1 MPSYVVY
8 KGRVPGVY
16 HNWGDCLREVQ
27 GYRGCIYVSYN
38 TMAEAEARYAHYLAV
53 ERRDWMKTII
63 IVLHL
68 MVTAF
73 LVYVLPILDN

>member
-16 HNWGDCLREVQ
+16 HNWVGCPREVQ
-27 GYRGCIYVSYN
+27 GYRGCIYVQYN
-38 TMAEAEARYAHYLAV
+38 TMAEAEARYVQYLAV

-63 IVLHL
+63 IVLQL
-68 MVTAF
+68 MLTAF
-73 LVYVLPILDN
+73 LVYVLLF

>member
-8 KGRVPGVY
+8 KGRV
-16 HNWGDCLREVQ
+16 DCLREVQ
-27 GYRGCIYVSYN
+27 GYRGCIYVQYN

-63 IVLHL
+63 IVLQL
-68 MVTAF
+68 MFTAF
-73 LVYVLPILDN
+73 LVYVLLF

>member
-27 GYRGCIYVSYN
+27 GYRGCIYVLYN

-63 IVLHL
+63 IVVMLI
-68 MVTAF
+68 VTAS
-73 LVYVLPILDN
+73 LVYVLLV